1 MDKIPTKEEFLN
13 NKAEASLYRL
23 LASKELTLS
32 RAIAELNKGNQHL
45 LGVPN
50 NDEVIKYVSDKLEA
64 AGWKTEVVKKTLK
77 QENVRTH
84 KEYERVNVSLK
95 FI

>member
-13 NKAEASLYRL
+13 SKAEASLLKL
-23 LASKELTLS
+23 LDSKKLTLS
-32 RAIAELNKGNQHL
+32 RAIKELEKGNQHL

-50 NDEVIKYVSDKLEA
+50 NDEVIKYVSDMLET

-77 QENVRTH
+77 QENVKTH